1 MKQKKNQINRYAI
14 LPENSRTNQFDNLPV
29 HHKKKSASKLYLLYN
44 EPGTCVNVV
53 KDRIN
58 INYQRL

>member
-1 MKQKKNQINRYAI
+1 MQYSQKIPVLINLTI
-14 LPENSRTNQFDNLPV
+14 FQFTI
-29 HHKKKSASKLYLLYN
+29 KKKSASKLYLLYN